1 MLEGEYDRV
10 KQLVNCDDSEK
21 LEHLTKSFVIVEEH
35 DSSMMR
41 DVSGETRLVKSQRTQ
56 HKVRA
61 SVNIQD

>member
-21 LEHLTKSFVIVEEH
+21 LEHLTKSFVLVEEH
-35 DSSMMR
+35 DSSMI
-41 DVSGETRLVKSQRTQ
+41 DVSEEKRLVKSQRTQ